1 MYIFLTQPKIL
12 PQVLVNDLQ
21 GNGDRQ
27 SSLMKG
33 LKRELGGKYFVTT
46 WEWFW
51 AHFTH
56 AFMNHSEVED
66 KRTPS
71 EQ

>member
-1 MYIFLTQPKIL
+1 MYILLTQPKIL
-12 PQVLVNDLQ
+12 PKVVVDDLQ

-27 SSLMKG
+27 SSLLNG
-33 LKRELGGKYFVTT
+33 LKREISGKYFVTT

-56 AFMNHSEVED
+56 AFIKQSEVED

-71 EQ
+71 